1 MITSERAFIEAVLD
15 QVRSAKEMMLPVLMI
30 ETNDAPWS
38 SEAFETLRPQ
48 LMLLDPLM
56 RDAAEL
62 LYRFEL
68 PFVQEEERLAH
79 EGKTLDGDIAGFELA
94 MVEFEHRFWH
104 EAYADYQRNPSSVV
118 LPTPVN
124 NDICSSHQLSSDR
137 VRRAIRDHD
146 ARSFEDIA
154 PLLGTGPTCN
164 DCKLGITRLLIQEIR
179 RSKEE
184 VALSP

>member
-1 MITSERAFIEAVLD
+1 MMSERSFIEAVLD
-15 QVRSAKEMMLPVLMI
+15 QVHGAKEMMLPVLMV
-30 ETNDAPWS
+30 EAHQAPWS
-38 SEAFETLRPQ
+38 SAAFDTLRTH
-48 LMLLDPLM
+48 LDTLDPLM

-68 PFVQEEERLAH
+68 PFVLEEERLAL
-79 EGKTLDGDIAGFELA
+79 EGKTLDGDIAGFELG

-104 EAYADYQRNPSSVV
+104 EAYAAYQRDPLSVV

-124 NDICSSHQLSSDR
+124 HDICSTHHLSSDR

-154 PLLGTGPTCN
+154 PILGTGPTCG

-179 RSKEE
+179 RGKEG